1 MKAHLLLWM
10 CVFGMQGIFAQSFVA
25 GQRYAGPHGYV
36 EYQAGNLPILISVPH
51 GGYLQPAVIPNRNC
65 TGCSYS
71 RDSYTQELSRL
82 LSELLEQRTGCVPHM
97 VINLLHRRK
106 FDANR
111 DIGEAADGDLTVEAS
126 WYAYHQFLD
135 SAKARM
141 VQEFGRG
148 LFIDMHGHAHTIQR
162 VELGYTLS
170 KSELQLPD
178 SILNQEVY
186 VEESSIKHLVSHNLR
201 RLTHAELLR
210 GPQSLGSML
219 TQQGIPTVPSEDDP
233 FPLTGEP
240 YFSGGYNTQR
250 HGSRGGGQ
258 IDGIQIECHQ
268 SIRFDSVARGVFAD
282 SLSMSLI
289 RYIQWHYESGFPQNA
304 CRAVVQLEAETNPI
318 SIQVYPNPVTTHLW
332 LKGLKTGYHIQLFDV
347 LGHMVWES
355 IWEGEGIAV
364 EKLPRGMYY
373 LKFGQKGA
381 QNGGIW
387 MMKENAK

>member
-1 MKAHLLLWM
+1 MKAHLLLWI
-10 CVFGMQGIFAQSFVA
+10 CVFGVQFLSAQSFVA

-111 DIGEAADGDLTVEAS
+111 DIGDAADGDSTVEDS

-148 LFIDMHGHAHTIQR
+148 LFLDMHGHAHTIQR

-170 KSELQLPD
+170 RSELQLPD
-178 SILNQEVY
+178 SILNQEFY
-186 VEESSIKHLVSHNLR
+186 VEESSIKHLVSDNLR

-219 TQQGIPTVPSEDDP
+219 TQQGVPAVPSEDDP
-233 FPLTGEP
+233 FPLTAEP

-268 SIRFDSVARGVFAD
+268 GIRFDSVARGAFAD
-282 SLSMSLI
+282 SLSLSLI

-304 CRAVVQLEAETNPI
+304 CGAMVQIEAEASPV
-318 SIQVYPNPVTTHLW
+318 SIRVYPNPTTTQLW
-332 LKGLKTGYHIQLFDV
+332 LKGVKMGCHIRIFDV
-347 LGHMVWES
+347 IGQIVQED

-373 LKFGQKGA
+373 LSFGQQGA
-381 QNGGIW
+381 FRRGIW
-387 MMKENAK
+387 MMKENAR